1 MTRSKYLNGSKYPE
15 QCKQIMPKQYGRNRR
30 VADVV
35 QRELARLLQRE
46 MADSQL
52 GLITISAVDISPD
65 LKNAKIFITAL
76 GGTLEPEG
84 VVRILNEMA
93 GHYRHELAGLL
104 TLRSV
109 PSLKFVYDTSIQRG
123 KQLSDLIDSL
133 SASSK

>member
-1 MTRSKYLNGSKYPE
+1 MQAKS
-15 QCKQIMPKQYGRNRR
+15 YGRNRR

-46 MADSQL
+46 MADPHL

-65 LKNAKIFITAL
+65 LKNAKIFITAM
-76 GGTLEPEG
+76 GGEQGPDE

-104 TLRSV
+104 SLRSV
-109 PSLKFVYDTSIQRG
+109 PSLKFIYDTSIQRG
-123 KQLSDLIDSL
+123 KDLSDLIDSL
-133 SASSK
+133 STSSK

>member
-1 MTRSKYLNGSKYPE
+1 
-15 QCKQIMPKQYGRNRR
+15 MPKQYGRNRR

-46 MADSQL
+46 ITDPHL
-52 GLITISAVDISPD
+52 GLITVSAVDVSPD
-65 LKNAKIFITAL
+65 LKNAKIFVTTL
-76 GGTLEPEG
+76 GGDLEHNE
-84 VVRILNEMA
+84 VVRILNELA

-109 PSLKFVYDTSIQRG
+109 PSLKFEYDTSIQRG
-123 KQLSDLIDSL
+123 KHLSDLIDSL